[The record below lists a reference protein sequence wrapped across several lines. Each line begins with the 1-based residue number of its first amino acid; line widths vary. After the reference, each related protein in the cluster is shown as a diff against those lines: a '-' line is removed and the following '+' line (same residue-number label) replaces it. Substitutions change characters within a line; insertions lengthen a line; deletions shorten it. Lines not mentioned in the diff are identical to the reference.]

1 MSRRLIAALA
11 LSLSAVLLHAQA
23 KEEQRDSVVLL
34 LKAQAAQAVDIEGQ
48 SYRKVIGPATFL
60 HNNTYLLCDTA
71 YWNVDAKIINAVG
84 HVQIEQQETVLSS
97 DRLIYLVDQDLAQF
111 RGSLVQLEDKDHNT
125 LRTHN
130 LDYNTKD
137 SLAIF
142 FNGAS
147 MRDKDGQIIES
158 INGTYDSPA
167 KRFTFTDSVN
177 MFTDSIFVKTAHLV
191 YESEKNFATF
201 DQGTALWKED
211 NMLSSWSGW
220 YDRARETFF
229 FTDNVHVL
237 SRDQEGWADSLYF
250 YRNRNDIDMLGNAQ
264 LSDTTRNV
272 HALAGKITYVDSIS
286 RVTLLRDPAV
296 VTMVKERVMQPDS
309 TYKEEPDTVYM
320 GADYLSYF
328 TIPKYKVDSL
338 TVAEAA
344 GRKSVIEFD
353 PVTQF
358 RRKAAEEAAKA
369 AEEAR
374 RNDPNFLSQEMAR
387 KSQEAEKQAIED
399 VEDPEDSLTL
409 SGTDSLTLERM
420 GTDSLTLERMGADS
434 LATDTLSAPVDTT
447 DIGFLEA
454 LHNVKIYRKS
464 MQVVCDS
471 LLYCDLDS
479 LARLFKDPVVFQ
491 EGTRQYSADS
501 ISIVVRNEAMDR
513 ASLMSN
519 AFIALEQDS
528 LHHNQIKSTEMM
540 AYFSP
545 EGNLQRFDAL
555 GGAQALF
562 YMEEND
568 TLATVNKKDSKML
581 SARFKDGDIERVYYF
596 DAPKSDAYPVA
607 QMTPEERRL
616 KGFSWQPDRRPADR
630 FAITALEL
638 RAGERSRYER
648 IPKAQFIN
656 TEKYFQGYMGNIY
669 RQIEVRD
676 SLKVVRERERVLAE
690 REQARRDSLARLDSL
705 ALRDSLALS
714 DSLRIADS
722 LAVAKDSLALADS
735 LKDAE
740 ASVALPDSIVKT
752 MTAKERK
759 AYRKEQARL
768 KKEARKK
775 KKQELREAKWKE
787 MDAKDEARRKA
798 REEKKKEKER
808 AMKRKALREIAEQE
822 RKDRELYE
830 HYLRK
835 YQKQAE
841 RDRLKAERK
850 AKRDGEQEKP
860 SEAEK

>member
-420 GTDSLTLERMGADS
+420 GADS
-434 LATDTLSAPVDTT
+434 LATDTLSVPVDTT